1 LKKALIAA
9 AAAGVIVGGG
19 VAASV
24 TAAVTGGPSG
34 APSGG
39 PTASQTPSPS
49 GSQGGGESPP
59 DCVTVAISE
68 NSGNG
73 PVLWTKWC
81 GTGSR
86 GAAPMKAR
94 TGQLVVDGALLDPA
108 NCTQASPCVILWPRS
123 PKS

>member
-1 LKKALIAA
+1 MQKALIAA
-9 AAAGVIVGGG
+9 AAAGIIVGGG
-19 VAASV
+19 IAASV
-24 TAAVTGGPSG
+24 TAAVTGGSSG

-39 PTASQTPSPS
+39 ASASQTA
-49 GSQGGGESPP
+49 GQDGGESPP

-86 GAAPMKAR
+86 GAAPMKAS
-94 TGQLVVDGALLDPA
+94 TGQLVVDGASLDPA